1 MDTQTLLW
9 IVAGALMVV
18 GVLGTV
24 LPALPG
30 VALVLGGIVLAAW
43 IDDFT
48 RISGWTVGLVSV
60 LAVLAWVADYAATL
74 LGAQKAGASKLAIA
88 GAAIGT
94 VLGVFSGLWGL
105 LVFPFA
111 GAALGQYVHM
121 QDAGAAGKVG
131 LGTWLGLMLGMVVKL
146 VLVFI
151 MLGIFAAA
159 LWIK

>member
-1 MDTQTLLW
+1 
-9 IVAGALMVV
+9 
-18 GVLGTV
+18 
-24 LPALPG
+24 
-30 VALVLGGIVLAAW
+30 
-43 IDDFT
+43 
-48 RISGWTVGLVSV
+48 
-60 LAVLAWVADYAATL
+60 
-74 LGAQKAGASKLAIA
+74 
-88 GAAIGT
+88 
-94 VLGVFSGLWGL
+94 L

-131 LGTWLGLMLGMVVKL
+131 LGTWLGLMVGMVVKL